1 MSERDVLLV
10 CPDSVGLSKL
20 LCRLMLNIYI
30 VTNCVVLP
38 SYSIGVKAFASKQ
51 RQTCRPKQRRVEG

>member
-20 LCRLMLNIYI
+20 LCRLMLNI

-51 RQTCRPKQRRVEG
+51 RQTRRPKQRRVEG